1 MRLILKVKWDT
12 PRIAMLETL
21 NFQSVRQRIYFNTL
35 KFIHRIVAGMTPDY
49 MKNYLQKRKEK
60 YDYNL
65 RRKSEF
71 DRPNFKKRI
80 SQNSLLYKGI
90 GIYNEFRAKYKEI
103 HNQNDLKRK
112 LNFFVK
118 ENIETF

>member
-12 PRIAMLETL
+12 SRIAMLHAL

-35 KFIHRIVAGMTPDY
+35 KFIHKIVNGESPNY
-49 MKNYLQKRKEK
+49 MKKYLQKRKEN

-65 RRKSEF
+65 RRKSDF

-80 SQNSLLYKGI
+80 TQNSLLYKGV
-90 GIYNEFRAKYKEI
+90 GIYNEFRVKYKEI
-103 HNQNDLKRK
+103 SSQNDLKRK
-112 LNFFVK
+112 LSEFVK
-118 ENIETF
+118 ENIEYF